1 MGAKKYPRPGFD
13 PTAGSKMKNSRYT
26 AAALA
31 SALILL
37 PIRSAL

>member
-13 PTAGSKMKNSRYT
+13 PTAGSKIENSRYT
-26 AAALA
+26 PTALA
-31 SALILL
+31 SALIPL